1 MARSKRAGEDPEHLL
16 RGDALDTWLF
26 GDPRGK
32 SARYRRRVQRILTI
46 SLVVANAVGAIVVAC
61 LGLFLIPGPSV
72 FSGPSA
78 ITTFVVLPL
87 YVLAAFGIG
96 VGVGTVW
103 ALRTLRWFSEARPP
117 TAEEARAT
125 FAVPLRLMVLQGTLW
140 AGAVVLCT
148 VLYGLAEPRNVPRA
162 LFSTLFGGIV
172 VCANAFLLAEF
183 ALRPVAAQAL
193 RFRPRSG
200 RRAGVRARTLLVWT
214 TGSAIP
220 VIGVMTLAVFAL
232 FRDDISVDKLATTI
246 LALGVV
252 MLVFGL
258 LLIELLNRATMA
270 PIRAVRTAMQEI
282 TQGRLSA
289 EVAVFDGTELGD
301 LQAGFNDMATGL
313 RERDQVRDLFGRH
326 VGESVAAAALAS
338 RPELGGEERYVAVL
352 FVDVAGSTELALAQP
367 PAAVVDLL
375 NRFFTVVVEEVEA
388 HDGLIN
394 KFIGDAALAIF
405 GAPTVLPYATD
416 SALAAARAV
425 MDRLAAEVPD
435 IAAGAGVASGCV
447 IAGNVGTRERFE
459 YTVIG
464 DPVNEASRLADLA
477 KETGGIAVSRT
488 VVEQSGL
495 AEQRRWEH
503 DRDVELRGRHEKT
516 EVYRPVSPSGSNGYP
531 RQPAARS
538 QHAAR

>member
-1 MARSKRAGEDPEHLL
+1 
-16 RGDALDTWLF
+16 
-26 GDPRGK
+26 
-32 SARYRRRVQRILTI
+32 
-46 SLVVANAVGAIVVAC
+46 VAC
-61 LGLFLIPGPSV
+61 LVLFLIPGPSL

-78 ITTFVVLPL
+78 TTTFVVLPL
-87 YVLAAFGIG
+87 YVVAAFGIG
-96 VGVGTVW
+96 VGAGTVR
-103 ALRTLRWFSEARPP
+103 ALRALRWFRAGRPP
-117 TAEEARAT
+117 TAEEARTA
-125 FAVPLRLMVLQGTLW
+125 FSVPLQLMLLQGALW
-140 AGAVVLCT
+140 AGAVVLFT
-148 VLYGLAEPRNVPRA
+148 VLYGIAEPRNVPRA
-162 LFSTLFGGIV
+162 LFSILLGGIV

-200 RRAGVRARTLLVWT
+200 RRAGVRARTLLVWAS
-214 TGSAIP
+214 GSAIP
-220 VIGVMTLAVFAL
+220 VVGVMVLAVFAL
-232 FRDDISVDKLATTI
+232 QRDDISASKLATTI
-246 LALGVV
+246 LALGTV

-282 TQGRLSA
+282 TQGRLSV

-301 LQAGFNDMATGL
+301 LQAGFNDMASGL
-313 RERDQVRDLFGRH
+313 REREQVRDLFGRH
-326 VGESVAAAALAS
+326 VGEAVAAAALAS
-338 RPELGGEERYVAVL
+338 KPELGGEERYVAVL
-352 FVDVAGSTELALAQP
+352 FVDVVGSTELALSQP

-405 GAPTVLPYATD
+405 GAPTVLPYAAD
-416 SALAAARAV
+416 SALAAARSV

-447 IAGNVGTRERFE
+447 IAGNIGTRERFE

-477 KETGGIAVSRT
+477 KESGGIAASGT
-488 VVEQSGL
+488 IIEQVAQ
-495 AEQRRWEH
+495 AEQRRWQHEQ
-503 DRDVELRGRHEKT
+503 DITLRGRKEST
-516 EVYRPVSPSGSNGYP
+516 AVYGPARAAQEV
-531 RQPAARS
+531 AR
-538 QHAAR
+538 